1 MERSSGGK
9 AVQRTLGS
17 DERISRKKS
26 GPGAGGVKRRG
37 RHSLVYRADMGTD
50 TIDQIAKAEIVPV
63 AGNRKN
69 CEVAHIRA
77 AEISA
82 KVRVRCIRRAPRPAH
97 ARARSMPPIGRVI
110 VTEIAGLRAAFATGI
125 CRCFIDREHRP
136 PMIALVRKFCADETG
151 ATAIEY
157 GLIAAGISLAIIAV
171 VNGIGAKLN
180 TKFTSI
186 NTSLK

>member
-69 CEVAHIRA
+69 CEVPHIRA
-77 AEISA
+77 AEIGA
-82 KVRVRCIRRAPRPAH
+82 KVRVRASAVHRVQPMREPARCPHRAGFRH
-97 ARARSMPPIGRVI
+97 
-110 VTEIAGLRAAFATGI
+110 
-125 CRCFIDREHRP
+125 
-136 PMIALVRKFCADETG
+136 
-151 ATAIEY
+151 
-157 GLIAAGISLAIIAV
+157 
-171 VNGIGAKLN
+171 
-180 TKFTSI
+180 
-186 NTSLK
+186 